1 MNTIDATNYI
11 RQQRP
16 GQFRIPG
23 DGKEP
28 YARVNDQKLD
38 SKKEQKKWSIFI
50 NDENFATMDKG
61 FGASSTKLFDFDV
74 GMRFKAEKI
83 SETKKGEK
91 LEPQYDKGRKT
102 QTPTEKEGI
111 VDQLA

>member
-1 MNTIDATNYI
+1 MKTIDDTNYI
-11 RQQRP
+11 RQQQP

-38 SKKEQKKWSIFI
+38 SKKELKKWSIFI
-50 NDENFATMDKG
+50 NGENVATMDKE
-61 FGASSTKLFDFDV
+61 FGTSSTKLFDFDA

-91 LEPQYDKGRKT
+91 LEPQYDKSGKT
-102 QTPTEKEGI
+102 KTPTEKEGL